1 MNLKILLLKI
11 EKFSDFL
18 RWGSRLFHSVM
29 FDRKKE
35 FLKKFFFVLIRE
47 ILCIFR
53 VEYNKRLVGIKLNKC
68 LFHLPRPS
76 IKGKAFYTSVDLEVL
91 QPQFL
96 IDFFLLTYLLLLLL
110 RLKYWIDPNFSLNE
124 ILKVWS

>member
-1 MNLKILLLKI
+1 MNSKILLLKI

-29 FDRKKE
+29 FDGKKE
-35 FLKKFFFVLIRE
+35 FLKKLCFVLTGE

-68 LFHLPRPS
+68 LFHFPRPYT
-76 IKGKAFYTSVDLEVL
+76 KGKAFYTSVDLEVL
-91 QPQFL
+91 QSQFL
-96 IDFFLLTYLLLLLL
+96 IDFFLLTYPLLLLL
-110 RLKYWIDPNFSLNE
+110 RLKYWIDHNFSLNE

>member
-1 MNLKILLLKI
+1 
-11 EKFSDFL
+11 
-18 RWGSRLFHSVM
+18 M
-29 FDRKKE
+29 FDGKKE
-35 FLKKFFFVLIRE
+35 FLKKLCFVLIRE

-68 LFHLPRPS
+68 LFHLPRPYT
-76 IKGKAFYTSVDLEVL
+76 KGKAFYTSVDLEVL

-110 RLKYWIDPNFSLNE
+110 RLKY
-124 ILKVWS
+124 